1 MSKVEEMFG
10 KYHKIL
16 SNVNITN
23 LTGTVSKATS
33 MLIESLGPEVHVGE
47 LCRLTTQ
54 SGDKPV
60 LAEVVGFKDKKTLLM
75 PIADMHG
82 ISPKSEVIATGQP
95 LKIKLGMSLK
105 GRVLDGL
112 GNPMDNKGP
121 IDYDEKRP
129 IYNDAPEP
137 LDRPLIVDHIST
149 GVRAIDS
156 LLTCGKGQRIGIFAG
171 SGVGKSTLLGKI
183 AKSSKADVNVIA
195 MIGERGREVR
205 EFIENNLGDEGMK
218 KTVVVAVTSDKP
230 VVVRLKGAF
239 VATTIAEYLR
249 DKGMDVM
256 LLVDSV
262 TRLANAQR
270 ELGLSL
276 GEPPTTRGY
285 TPSVFSVLPRLLERT
300 GLTSKGSITAMYT
313 VLVDGDDFNEPIS
326 DTVRSILDG
335 HILLS
340 RKLAAQNHFPA
351 IDILNSVSRCMVD
364 IVSSGHLQ
372 ASQRLKTVYAVYKEA
387 EDMINVG
394 AYVSGKNK
402 RIDYA
407 INKYD
412 NVMEYLKQDVGEH
425 SKYEDDLDKLISMME
440 DYGTLS
446 IQEKASV
453 MN

>member
-1 MSKVEEMFG
+1 MFKVEEMFK
-10 KYHKIL
+10 KYHEKL
-16 SNVNITN
+16 SNINTTN

-47 LCRLTTQ
+47 LCRLTTH

-75 PIADMHG
+75 PIADMQG

-95 LKIKLGMSLK
+95 LKIKLGMSLR
-105 GRVLDGL
+105 GRILDGL

-121 IDYDEKRP
+121 VNYDEKRS
-129 IYNDAPEP
+129 IYNDAPAP
-137 LDRPLIVDHIST
+137 LDRPLINDQIST

-156 LLTCGKGQRIGIFAG
+156 VLTCGKGQRVGIFAG

-183 AKSSKADVNVIA
+183 ARSSKADVNVIA

-218 KTVVVAVTSDKP
+218 KSIVVAVTSDKP

-256 LLVDSV
+256 LLVDSI

-270 ELGLSL
+270 ELGLAV

-285 TPSVFSVLPRLLERT
+285 TPSVFSVLPKLLERT
-300 GLTSKGSITAMYT
+300 GITSKGSITAMYT

-335 HILLS
+335 HIILS

-351 IDILNSVSRCMVD
+351 IDILNSVSRCMID
-364 IVSSGHLQ
+364 IVSSEHMQ
-372 ASQRLKTVYAVYKEA
+372 AAQKLKTAYAVYKEA

-394 AYVSGKNK
+394 AYVAGKNQ

-407 INKYD
+407 ISKYD
-412 NVMEYLKQDVGEH
+412 DVAEYLKQGVDEQ
-425 SKYEDDLDKLISMME
+425 SKYSDDLDKLINMMG
-440 DYGTLS
+440 DSGAVS
-446 IQEKASV
+446 VPEKAPI

>member
-1 MSKVEEMFG
+1 MSRVEEMFE
-10 KYHKIL
+10 KYHEKL
-16 SNVNITN
+16 SNINTTN

-47 LCRLTTQ
+47 LCRLTTH
-54 SGDKPV
+54 SGDEPV

-75 PIADMHG
+75 PIADMQG

-95 LKIKLGMSLK
+95 LKIKLGMSLR
-105 GRVLDGL
+105 GRILDGL

-121 IDYDEKRP
+121 VNYDEKRP

-137 LDRPLIVDHIST
+137 LDRPLITDQIST
-149 GVRAIDS
+149 GIRAIDS
-156 LLTCGKGQRIGIFAG
+156 VLTCGKGQRVGIFAG

-183 AKSSKADVNVIA
+183 ARSSKADVNVIA

-205 EFIENNLGDEGMK
+205 EFIENNLGEEGMK
-218 KTVVVAVTSDKP
+218 KSVVVAVTSDKP

-249 DKGMDVM
+249 DKGLDVM
-256 LLVDSV
+256 LLVDSI

-270 ELGLSL
+270 ELGLAV

-300 GLTSKGSITAMYT
+300 GITSNGSITAMYT

-326 DTVRSILDG
+326 DAVRSILDG
-335 HILLS
+335 HVILS

-351 IDILNSVSRCMVD
+351 IDILNSVSRCMID
-364 IVSSGHLQ
+364 IVSSEHMKAAQ
-372 ASQRLKTVYAVYKEA
+372 KLKTAYAVYKEA

-394 AYVSGKNK
+394 AYVAGKNQ

-407 INKYD
+407 ISKYD
-412 NVMEYLKQDVGEH
+412 DVAEYLKQSVNEQ
-425 SKYEDDLDKLISMME
+425 SKYEEDLGKLINMMG
-440 DYGTLS
+440 DSGTVSVPENAS
-446 IQEKASV
+446 IL
-453 MN
+453 N